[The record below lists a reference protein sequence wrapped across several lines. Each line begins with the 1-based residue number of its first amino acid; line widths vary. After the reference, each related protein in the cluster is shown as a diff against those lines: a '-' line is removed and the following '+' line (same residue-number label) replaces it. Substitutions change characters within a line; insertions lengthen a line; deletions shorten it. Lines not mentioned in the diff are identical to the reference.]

1 MKYQMIK
8 QLATCFSLIAFT
20 SLSSLSLAFTP
31 SSSTMIFEECP
42 IGDIDIQ
49 IEDLSTSTSF
59 NPQIVLSRLKS
70 KVGNLFSQTDFDAD
84 LKTLS
89 TEYDRVEP
97 LIQVQNQRVYIILK
111 MWPRPKVRSITWN
124 GNTKIKTKTLQKELA
139 LKPTAVF
146 NRQSFNKSFNKVKE
160 YYIKKGY
167 FESQLQYTTV
177 PHPKTNEVSINI
189 EVQEGRSGR
198 IEDIIFQGFTKEETS
213 ELLGMVYTKKHNL
226 LSWLTGK
233 GTYHEEALEQ
243 DRLSIVNYL
252 QNLGYADARVDIQIN
267 EAEVEGKIILIIST
281 EKGSIFHFN
290 DIQFEGNELF
300 SNQEIEKLFLIHK
313 GDVYSPE
320 KLRKTLQAIK
330 NLYGRKGYLEANVQ
344 AEAQP
349 CATDSAY
356 NISFHIEEGKQYRI
370 GMIRIY
376 GNTCTQTHVLLRE
389 SLLVPGET
397 FDSAKLQ
404 ATEDRLQ
411 NVGYFESVNVYAV
424 RTEDDDELGENY
436 RDIYI
441 EVKES
446 KTGHASLFAGFSSAE
461 SIFGGLDF
469 SEANF
474 NIKGFARLF
483 SEGPSALRGGGEY
496 AHLRLSFGKKQQAY
510 TLSWL
515 DPYFCDSLWRVGFD
529 VFNTYSELTSK
540 KYDIQK
546 LGFDLHASYPFNN
559 FWTFGLKYRFN
570 NSRVH
575 ITQSAPLFER
585 EQANQEGIV
594 SGFGPS
600 LTFDSTDNP
609 FKPHKGFRSRLET
622 EFSGLGGDFFF
633 WRFAYLNSYY
643 IPLWKCGTFKTR
655 FDFNFIEPVGRTNQ
669 PTQIPLGERFFIG
682 GINSVRGY
690 RDFDLGDHFSNGDPM
705 GGISSTVLSLE
716 YLHQILP
723 FVDGFIFADA
733 GSIGL
738 KRWYVKDFKFSV
750 GFGARIEIANRVPI
764 TLGMGFPINP
774 TGKSEVRRFFFSM
787 GGQF

>member
-8 QLATCFSLIAFT
+8 QLATYLSLIAFT
-20 SLSSLSLAFTP
+20 SLSSLSSAFT
-31 SSSTMIFEECP
+31 SSSTVMFEECR
-42 IGDIDIQ
+42 IAEIDLQ
-49 IEDLSTSTSF
+49 VEDLSTNTSF
-59 NPQIVLSRLKS
+59 NPQIVLSKLKS
-70 KVGNLFSQTDFDAD
+70 KVGNIFSQADFDAD
-84 LKTLS
+84 LKTLA
-89 TEYDRVEP
+89 TDYDRVEP
-97 LIQVQNQRVYIILK
+97 SIHVQDQQVYVTLK

-124 GNTKIKTKTLQKELA
+124 GNKKIKTTALQKELG
-139 LKPTAVF
+139 LKSNPVF

-160 YYIKKGY
+160 YYVKKGY
-167 FESQLQYTTV
+167 FESQLQYIIV

-189 EVQEGRSGR
+189 EVFEGRSGR

-213 ELLGMVYTKKHNL
+213 ELLGMIYTKKYNL

-233 GTYHEEALEQ
+233 GTYHEEGLEQ
-243 DRLSIVNYL
+243 DRLTIVNYL
-252 QNLGYADARVDIQIN
+252 QNLGYADAKVNIQID
-267 EAEVEGKIILIIST
+267 EAETEGKILLIIST
-281 EKGSIFHFN
+281 EKGPVFHVN
-290 DIQFEGNELF
+290 TIQFEGNKLF
-300 SNQEIEKLFLIHK
+300 SNEEIEKLFLIRE

-320 KLRKTLQAIK
+320 KLRKTLQAVK
-330 NLYGRKGYLEANVQ
+330 DLYGRKGYLEANVQ

-349 CATDSAY
+349 CVADTAF
-356 NISFHIEEGKQYRI
+356 NLSFHIDEGKQYRI

-376 GNTCTQTHVLLRE
+376 GNVATQTHVILRE
-389 SLLVPGET
+389 SLLIPGET
-397 FDSAKLQ
+397 FDTAKLQ

-424 RTEDDDELGENY
+424 RAEDEEQFSENY

-441 EVKES
+441 EVKET
-446 KTGHASLFAGFSSAE
+446 KTGHASLFVGFSSAE

-474 NIKGFARLF
+474 NIKGFAKLF
-483 SEGPSALRGGGEY
+483 SEGPAALRGGGEY
-496 AHLRLSFGKKQQAY
+496 AHLRLSFGKKQQSY

-515 DPYFCDSLWRVGFD
+515 NPYFFDSLWRVGFD

-546 LGFDLHASYPFNN
+546 LGFDLHASYPLNN
-559 FWTFGLKYRFN
+559 FWTFGMKYRFN
-570 NSRVH
+570 NSRTH
-575 ITQSAPLFER
+575 ITQSATPLER
-585 EQANQEGIV
+585 EQAHQEGIV
-594 SGFGPS
+594 SAFGPS

-622 EFSGLGGDFFF
+622 EFSGLGGSFYF

-643 IPLWKCGTFKTR
+643 IPLWKCGTFKSR
-655 FDFNFIEPVGRTNQ
+655 FDFNFIEPVGRTSQ

-690 RDFDLGDHFSNGDPM
+690 RDFDLGDHFSNGDPT

-716 YLHQILP
+716 YLHRLLP
-723 FVDGFIFADA
+723 FVDGFIFVDG

-738 KRWYVKDFKFSV
+738 KRWYIKDLKFSA
-750 GFGARIEIANRVPI
+750 GFGARIEIANKVPI

-774 TGKSEVRRFFFSM
+774 SGRSEVRRFFFSM

>member
-8 QLATCFSLIAFT
+8 QLATYLSLIAFT
-20 SLSSLSLAFTP
+20 SLSSLSLAFT
-31 SSSTMIFEECP
+31 SSSTVMFEECR
-42 IGDIDIQ
+42 IADIDLQ
-49 IEDLSTSTSF
+49 VEDLSTNTSF
-59 NPQIVLSRLKS
+59 NPQVVLSKLKS
-70 KVGNLFSQTDFDAD
+70 KVGNIFSQADFDAD
-84 LKTLS
+84 LKTLVA
-89 TEYDRVEP
+89 EYDRVEP
-97 LIQVQNQRVYIILK
+97 SIQVQDQQVYITLK

-124 GNTKIKTKTLQKELA
+124 GNKKIKTTALQKELG
-139 LKPTAVF
+139 LKPNTVF

-160 YYIKKGY
+160 YYVKKGY
-167 FESQLQYTTV
+167 FESQLQYITV

-189 EVQEGRSGR
+189 EVHEGRSGR
-198 IEDIIFQGFTKEETS
+198 IEDIVFQGFSKEETS
-213 ELLGMVYTKKHNL
+213 ELLGMIYTKKYNL

-233 GTYHEEALEQ
+233 GTYHEEGLEQ
-243 DRLSIVNYL
+243 DRLTIVNYL
-252 QNLGYADARVDIQIN
+252 QNLGYADAKVDIQIH
-267 EAEVEGKIILIIST
+267 EAEIEGKILLIIST
-281 EKGSIFHFN
+281 EKGPVFHFN
-290 DIQFEGNELF
+290 AIQFEGNELF
-300 SNQEIEKLFLIHK
+300 SNEEIEKLFLIHE

-330 NLYGRKGYLEANVQ
+330 DLYGRKGYLEANVQ

-349 CATDSAY
+349 CVADTAF
-356 NISFHIEEGKQYRI
+356 NISFHIDEGKQYRI

-376 GNTCTQTHVLLRE
+376 GNMATQTHVILRE
-389 SLLVPGET
+389 SLLIPGET
-397 FDSAKLQ
+397 FDTAKLQ
-404 ATEDRLQ
+404 ATEARLQ

-424 RTEDDDELGENY
+424 RTEDEEQFGENY

-441 EVKES
+441 EVKET
-446 KTGHASLFAGFSSAE
+446 KTGHASLFVGFSSAE

-483 SEGPSALRGGGEY
+483 SEGPAALRGGGEY

-515 DPYFCDSLWRVGFD
+515 NPYFCDSLWRVGFD

-546 LGFDLHASYPFNN
+546 LGFDLHASYPLNN

-570 NSRVH
+570 NSRTH
-575 ITQSAPLFER
+575 ITQSATPLER
-585 EQANQEGIV
+585 EQANQQGIV

-622 EFSGLGGDFFF
+622 EFAGLGGDFYF

-643 IPLWKCGTFKTR
+643 IPLWKCGTFKSR
-655 FDFNFIEPVGRTNQ
+655 FDFNFIEPVGRTSQ

-690 RDFDLGDHFSNGDPM
+690 RDFDLGEHFSNGDPT

-716 YLHQILP
+716 YLHKILP
-723 FVDGFIFADA
+723 FIDGFIFVDA

-738 KRWYVKDFKFSV
+738 KRWYVKDFKFSA

-774 TGKSEVRRFFFSM
+774 SGRSEVRRFFFSM

>member
-8 QLATCFSLIAFT
+8 QFATYLSLIAFT

-31 SSSTMIFEECP
+31 SSTIVFEECR
-42 IGDIDIQ
+42 IADIDLQ
-49 IEDLSTSTSF
+49 VEDLSANTSF
-59 NPQIVLSRLKS
+59 NPQIVLSKLKS
-70 KVGNLFSQTDFDAD
+70 KVGNVFSQADFDAD
-84 LKTLS
+84 LKTLVA
-89 TEYDRVEP
+89 EYDRVEP
-97 LIQVQNQRVYIILK
+97 SIQVQDQQVYITLK
-111 MWPRPKVRSITWN
+111 MWPRPKVRSITWH
-124 GNTKIKTKTLQKELA
+124 GNKKIKTTVLQKELGF
-139 LKPTAVF
+139 KPNAVF

-160 YYIKKGY
+160 YYVKKGY
-167 FESQLQYTTV
+167 FESQLRYITV

-189 EVQEGRSGR
+189 EVLEGRSGR
-198 IEDIIFQGFTKEETS
+198 IEDIVFQGFTKKETS
-213 ELLGMVYTKKHNL
+213 ELLGMIYTKKYNL

-233 GTYHEEALEQ
+233 GTYHEEGLEQ
-243 DRLSIVNYL
+243 DRSTIVNYL
-252 QNLGYADARVDIQIN
+252 QNLGYADAKVNIQIH
-267 EAEVEGKIILIIST
+267 EAEIEGKIILVIST
-281 EKGSIFHFN
+281 EKGPIFHFN
-290 DIQFEGNELF
+290 SIQFEGNELF
-300 SNQEIEKLFLIHK
+300 SNEDIEKLFLIHE

-330 NLYGRKGYLEANVQ
+330 DLYGRKGYLEANVQ

-349 CATDSAY
+349 CVNDTAF
-356 NISFHIEEGKQYRI
+356 NISFHIDEGKQYRI

-376 GNTCTQTHVLLRE
+376 GNMATQTHVILRE
-389 SLLVPGET
+389 SLLIPGET
-397 FDSAKLQ
+397 FDTAKLQ

-424 RTEDDDELGENY
+424 RTQDEEQFGENY

-441 EVKES
+441 EVKET
-446 KTGHASLFAGFSSAE
+446 KTGHASLFVGFSSAE

-483 SEGPSALRGGGEY
+483 SEGPAALRGGGEY

-515 DPYFCDSLWRVGFD
+515 NPYFCDSLWRVGFD

-546 LGFDLHASYPFNN
+546 LGFDLHASYPLNN
-559 FWTFGLKYRFN
+559 FWTFGMKYRFN
-570 NSRVH
+570 NSRTH
-575 ITQSAPLFER
+575 ITQSATPLEK
-585 EQANQEGIV
+585 EQAHQEGIV

-622 EFSGLGGDFFF
+622 EFAGLGGDFYF

-643 IPLWKCGTFKTR
+643 IPLWKCGTFKSR
-655 FDFNFIEPVGRTNQ
+655 FDFNFIEPVGKTSK

-690 RDFDLGDHFSNGDPM
+690 RDFDLGDHFSNGDPT

-723 FVDGFIFADA
+723 FVDGFIFVDA

-738 KRWYVKDFKFSV
+738 KRWYIKDFKFSA
-750 GFGARIEIANRVPI
+750 GFGARIEIANKVPI

-774 TGKSEVRRFFFSM
+774 SGRSEVRRFFFSM